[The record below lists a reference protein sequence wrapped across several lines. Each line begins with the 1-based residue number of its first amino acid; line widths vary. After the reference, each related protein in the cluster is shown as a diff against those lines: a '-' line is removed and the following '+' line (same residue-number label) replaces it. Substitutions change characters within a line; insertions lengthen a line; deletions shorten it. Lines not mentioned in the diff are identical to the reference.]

1 MLPGYY
7 IHLFTFLSVRYE
19 EIMSD
24 PGYLDNVLLNGAGKA
39 SEIADATLNN
49 VYQAMGFLRR

>member
-1 MLPGYY
+1 MASSIAFQL
-7 IHLFTFLSVRYE
+7 LQVRYE

-24 PGYLDNVLLNGAGKA
+24 SAYLDRVLAEG
-39 SEIADATLNN
+39 SERAADIADATLNN

>member
-1 MLPGYY
+1 
-7 IHLFTFLSVRYE
+7 
-19 EIMSD
+19 MSD
-24 PGYLDNVLLNGAGKA
+24 PGYLDSVLLDGAGKA